1 MMNFELEIEEDTI
14 TWLQLDST
22 KVALLKSIANE
33 DSDIALYALAALELR
48 GDTIIKR
55 HPEDSYGGSSGKFA
69 RPQEDK
75 PNTIKRTEFNLY
87 PNPSNNYI
95 VLESNKRISEL
106 CRVEIFDISGRLIL
120 NQQLD
125 FRERNANQINLNGIN
140 SGIYFCRISDKE
152 KQIEV
157 IKFIHQP

>member
-1 MMNFELEIEEDTI
+1 MNVKLEMKEDII
-14 TWLQLDST
+14 TWLQLDSS
-22 KVALLKSIANE
+22 KVALLKTIANE
-33 DSDIALYALAALELR
+33 DSDLALYAQAALELR

-55 HPEDSYGGSSGKFA
+55 HPEESAFGESSGRYA
-69 RPQEDK
+69 QPNEEK

-120 NQQLD
+120 NKQLD
-125 FRERNANQINLNGIN
+125 FRERNVNQINLNGIN
-140 SGIYFCRISDKE
+140 SGIYFCRILNSDK
-152 KQIEV
+152 QLEV